1 MVRNIIVNFLLDGNI
16 VGYSVATNSTPIIP
30 RIGEE
35 VRIHGMYLKVIR
47 IAHLPT
53 AYTVE
58 VHLSR

>member
-1 MVRNIIVNFLLDGNI
+1 MARNI
-16 VGYSVATNSTPIIP
+16 VATNSTPIIP

-35 VRIHGMYLKVIR
+35 VRIQGMYLKVIR
-47 IAHLPT
+47 IVHLPT

>member
-1 MVRNIIVNFLLDGNI
+1 MVRNTVNFLCNNQF
-16 VGYSVATNSTPIIP
+16 VGEVVTTNSTPIIP

-35 VRIHGMYLKVIR
+35 VRIQGMYLKVIR
-47 IAHLPT
+47 IVHLPT